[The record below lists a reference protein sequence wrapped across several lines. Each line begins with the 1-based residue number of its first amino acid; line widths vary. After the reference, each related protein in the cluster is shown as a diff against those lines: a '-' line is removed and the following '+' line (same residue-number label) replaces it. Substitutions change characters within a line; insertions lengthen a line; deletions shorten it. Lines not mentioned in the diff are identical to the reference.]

1 MSLIIT
7 CQRNLEKKA
16 AEEIFEFVKEIG
28 SIKPYIID
36 INLPGIFMI
45 DTDIDPDE
53 FIEKLFQCRWDVKS
67 DMARKDGLIPRRS
80 CNVKN
85 SLKTFC

>member
-7 CQRNLEKKA
+7 CPRNLEKKA

-28 SIKPYIID
+28 STKPAIID
-36 INLPGIFMI
+36 INLSGIFMI

-53 FIEKLFQCRWDVKS
+53 FIEKFKQKISPILGQKR
-67 DMARKDGLIPRRS
+67 G
-80 CNVKN
+80 
-85 SLKTFC
+85 